1 MLVMWRMGEERERAC
16 MRERRGERER
26 GLGLVLWGGN
36 VGLRVDLKRYIFW
49 GSVSCRRRGIREKE
63 INILI
68 DI

>member
-16 MRERRGERER
+16 TRERRGERER
-26 GLGLVLWGGN
+26 IGVSSMGGN

-49 GSVSCRRRGIREKE
+49 GIVSCRRRGIREKE